1 MNQSVLEMTR
11 DLARAQIEQGFISAE
26 RLQETLREIH
36 YSLLAL
42 KVLEDRNEIG
52 ELGPVRN
59 TESTPASVDWRK
71 SITKHAVTCLECGE
85 SFKQLSIRHL
95 THHGLDVRTYRE
107 KYGIPRAQPL
117 SARETTARRRE
128 VAKEIKPWAKTPTY
142 LKSQQGQTTTS
153 GAATAAQGAKTRK
166 KTTTAKV

>member
-1 MNQSVLEMTR
+1 MNQSILEMTR
-11 DLARAQIEQGFISAE
+11 DLVRAQIEQGFVSAE

-42 KVLEDRNEIG
+42 KVMEDRNETG
-52 ELGPVRN
+52 ELGAGRN
-59 TESTPASVDWRK
+59 AERMPGASDWRK

-95 THHGLDVRTYRE
+95 THHGLDVQTYRE

-128 VAKEIKPWAKTPTY
+128 VAKEIQPWAKTPTY
-142 LKSQQGQTTTS
+142 LKSQQGQAMMAKATTS
-153 GAATAAQGAKTRK
+153 AKETPSRK
-166 KTTTAKV
+166 KSAARAS